1 MRSIGFSTKCSL
13 AIAILV
19 TVSLGAMS
27 LLAVT
32 VSRRSLREQLLAA
45 NITAATLAS
54 RAMQQY
60 IADAVSIVQEATGRP
75 KLRQEILE
83 GNWPEAGKV
92 LANFLRNFAQF
103 DYVFVQ
109 DPRGI
114 IRVRVPPAETVGQ
127 DFSFRPFFREAMR
140 TRHLTVS
147 GVYVSKAAQRPVV
160 SIAAPVLDARGN
172 VKGVLVG
179 ALSLSTLS
187 QFVSTIRQEDRS
199 LVRVVDGEGFLISH
213 SGGAEAVP
221 AQDMKAQPIV
231 QAVIAGQSGTM
242 EFRESGGDETFL
254 GAYVPIA
261 PWGWGVVV
269 AQPVSVA
276 YAAADRLGRWLLW
289 MALACTAVAVLLGWG
304 LGRTLTGPLLQFAD
318 AAGELAA
325 GNFAVRVTA
334 QNQDEVAI
342 LARAFNNMAEQ
353 LQKSYRDLERE
364 LVERRRVEEEVRK
377 LNEQLEHRVVE
388 RTEKLEAANR
398 EMEAFT
404 YTVSHDLK
412 APLRGMEGF
421 ARALG
426 EDYGDHLD
434 EGGRRWLGMIQG
446 SARRMGELIEDL
458 LRYSRLERREMKCE
472 RVPLRPLLERVCE
485 ELEQEIRERGLVL
498 RMELAEEAVEAEREG
513 LREALANL
521 VGNAVKFSKEG
532 GGTITIRAWRDGN
545 AAVLSVAD
553 TGIGF
558 DMKYHD
564 RIFRIFER
572 LHRQEEYPGTGV
584 GLAIVRKVAER
595 HGGRAWGESEL
606 GKGSTFHLALPVS
619 AGGQA

>member
-13 AIAILV
+13 SIALLV
-19 TVSLGAMS
+19 TVSLGVLS

-32 VSRRSLREQLLAA
+32 VSRRSLREQVLAA
-45 NITAATLAS
+45 NLTTATLAS
-54 RAMQQY
+54 RAVQQY
-60 IADAVSIVQEATGRP
+60 ITDAVSIVQEATGRP
-75 KLRQEILE
+75 KLRQEILD

-92 LANFLRNFAQF
+92 LANLLQNFAQF

-114 IRVRVPPAETVGQ
+114 IRVRVPPAETIGQ
-127 DFSFRPFFREAMR
+127 DFSFRPFFREVMR
-140 TRHLTVS
+140 TRRLSVS
-147 GVYVSKAAQRPVV
+147 GVYVSKAAQRPVI
-160 SIAAPVLDARGN
+160 SIAAPVLDAQDN
-172 VKGVLVG
+172 IKGVLVG
-179 ALSLSTLS
+179 ALSHGTLS
-187 QFVSTIRQEDRS
+187 QFVSTIRQEDRT
-199 LVRVVDGEGFLISH
+199 LVRVVDGEGLLITH
-213 SGGAEAVP
+213 SGGAGAVL
-221 AQDMKAQPIV
+221 AQDLKAQPIV
-231 QAVIAGQSGTM
+231 QAMLAGHSGTM
-242 EFRESGGDETFL
+242 EFREPGGAETFL
-254 GAYVPIA
+254 GAYVAIA

-289 MALACTAVAVLLGWG
+289 TGLACTAIAVLLGWG
-304 LGRTLTGPLLQFAD
+304 LARALAGPLLRFAD
-318 AAGELAA
+318 AAGKLAA
-325 GNFAVRVTA
+325 GDFAVRVTV
-334 QNQDEVAI
+334 QSQDEVGT

-364 LVERRRVEEEVRK
+364 LAERRRVEEEIRS
-377 LNEQLEHRVVE
+377 LNEQLEQRVVE
-388 RTEKLEAANR
+388 RTGKLEAANR

-426 EDYGDHLD
+426 EDYADRLD
-434 EGGRRWLGMIQG
+434 EAGHRYLGMIRS
-446 SARRMGELIEDL
+446 SARRMGELIDDL
-458 LRYSRLERREMKCE
+458 LRYSRLERREMRRE
-472 RVPLRPLLERVCE
+472 RVPLQRLLETLCE
-485 ELEQEIRERGLVL
+485 ERDEEIRARGLTV

-521 VGNAVKFSKEG
+521 VENAVKFSRDG
-532 GGTITIRAWRDGN
+532 GGTITIGARREGDEAI
-545 AAVLSVAD
+545 LSVAD

-572 LHRQEEYPGTGV
+572 LHRQEEYAGTGV

-595 HGGRAWGESEL
+595 HGGRAWAQSEP
-606 GKGSTFHLALPVS
+606 GKGSTFYLALPAG
-619 AGGQA
+619 AGGTG